1 MLQKSHTRIFIIYW
15 FVLIYIIAALVWWF
29 ISLSHQN
36 EQMAFYKT
44 LHLKKDDINYS
55 ADILNIQE
63 EKKRKT
69 GQYIGEGITFL
80 LLVLGGAIFIFR
92 SVRKQLK
99 QSLQQQN
106 FMMAITHELKTPIAI
121 SKLNLETLQ
130 KRKLDEARQQKLLNN
145 TLQEANRM
153 DALCNNLLVSSQI
166 DAGGYRIVKEKINLS
181 SLVFD
186 IVNDFKTR
194 YPNKSIQNNIEDD
207 IFITG
212 DIMLIQIAINNLIE
226 NAIKYSPKEKP
237 VFIELSKLN
246 STLHGRGVGGEVSLK
261 VKDEGLGINNKDK
274 KKVFEKFYRMGNE
287 ATKKAKGTG
296 LGLYL
301 AKKILKVHK
310 GKIYI
315 EDNQPQGSIFNVNL
329 KVHE

>member
-1 MLQKSHTRIFIIYW
+1 M
-15 FVLIYIIAALVWWF
+15 LIYIIAALVWWF
-29 ISLSHQN
+29 IALSQQS

-55 ADILNIQE
+55 SEYLKIED

-69 GQYIGEGITFL
+69 GQYVGEGVTFL
-80 LLVLGGAIFIFR
+80 LLVIGGAIFIFR
-92 SVRKQLK
+92 AVRKQLK
-99 QSLQQQN
+99 QSTQQQN

-130 KRKLDEARQQKLLNN
+130 KRKLDEAQQQKLLNN

-166 DAGGYRIVKEKINLS
+166 DAGGYRIVKEKTNLS
-181 SLVFD
+181 SLVSN
-186 IVNDFKTR
+186 IVHDFKTR
-194 YPNKSIQNNIEDD
+194 YPNRSIEKRIGEN

-212 DIMLIQIAINNLIE
+212 DMMLIQIAINNLIE

-237 VFIELSKLN
+237 VFIELTILS
-246 STLHGRGVGGEVSLK
+246 SPHHRGGVGCEVILQ
-261 VKDEGLGINNKDK
+261 VKDEGLGITDKEK
-274 KKVFEKFYRMGNE
+274 KKVFEKFYRLGNE

-301 AKKILKVHK
+301 AKRIINVHK
-310 GKIYI
+310 GKIFI

-329 KVHE
+329 NTHD